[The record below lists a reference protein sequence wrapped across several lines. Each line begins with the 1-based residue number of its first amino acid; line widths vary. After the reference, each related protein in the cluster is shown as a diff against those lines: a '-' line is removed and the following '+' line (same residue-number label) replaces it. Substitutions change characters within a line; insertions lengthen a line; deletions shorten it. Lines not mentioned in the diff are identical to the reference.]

1 MSEDKEAVRARRVA
15 ALAARVGVRP
25 DDTDLDACVTQAT
38 ALITQHAG
46 AGIDQVPDHVL
57 DLAVTAVGSEL
68 WAQRNAVGGVLAAF
82 ADMGTSVRLARDPLI
97 AARAILA
104 PWLTTAGVGLA

>member
-15 ALAARVGVRP
+15 ALAARVGVRSG
-25 DDTDLDACVTQAT
+25 DADLDACVTQAT

-46 AGIDQVPDHVL
+46 DRAASVPEQIM
-57 DLAVTAVGSEL
+57 DLAITSVGSEL
-68 WAQRNAVGGVLAAF
+68 WAQRNAVGGIVAAF